1 MKVALIHYT
10 PKTRKVAIGQLIMH
24 GREHLVG
31 IKPLGRRSIPIAE
44 TLDVF
49 LLGAM
54 DAAEDGAVVLDPM
67 PNDTAA
73 AMTRPCALSDSSDE
87 ISFAQFNTAV
97 PQDVVDRGAV
107 EIKVGQHEM
116 HQIGLAFE
124 THRVFAKA

>member
-1 MKVALIHYT
+1 VKVALIHYT

-54 DAAEDGAVVLDPM
+54 DAAEEWCRLLDPSPM
-67 PNDTAA
+67 K
-73 AMTRPCALSDSSDE
+73 R
-87 ISFAQFNTAV
+87 Q
-97 PQDVVDRGAV
+97 PQ
-107 EIKVGQHEM
+107 
-116 HQIGLAFE
+116 
-124 THRVFAKA
+124 